1 MKYQGGDLMPSHRAQ
16 IRDTERKYRRLK
28 RQTQREQMR
37 KQLPQYIIMALV
49 IAAALA
55 AVLVMTKPRPLSV
68 PTALRVYVL
77 DVGQGDAVL
86 LQTETH
92 SVLIDAGETD
102 QGAHIVQMLHAL
114 GVRRLDC
121 IINSH
126 PHTDHLGGLPFV
138 LEHIPVDA
146 LYLPEIPDA
155 LMPTGYSFERVL
167 ELAEEQ
173 QIPLHT
179 PKCGETLSLGTAALT
194 LIRTENAQFENLN
207 DCSLGVYA
215 ECGTQRFFFAGDL
228 ESAGEAA
235 FLAADLIEPVTVL
248 KVSHHGSSTST
259 TQAFLDTA
267 NPMLAV
273 ISCGAMNDYGHPTQQ
288 TLRALNAIGCTVFR
302 TDLDGTVLFA
312 TDGTLINVVPNYDF
326 GF

>member
-1 MKYQGGDLMPSHRAQ
+1 MPSHRAQ

-28 RQTQREQMR
+28 QQTHREQIR
-37 KQLPQYIIMALV
+37 KQLPLYIITALV
-49 IAAALA
+49 IAAVLA
-55 AVLVMTKPRPLSV
+55 AVRMLTKPRPLSV

-77 DVGQGDAVL
+77 DIGQGDAVL

-102 QGAHIVQMLHAL
+102 QGARIVQMLHAL
-114 GVRRLDC
+114 GIKRLDC
-121 IINSH
+121 VINSH
-126 PHTDHLGGLPFV
+126 PHADHLGGLPFV
-138 LEHIPVDA
+138 LEHIPANA

-155 LMPTGYSFERVL
+155 LTPTGYTFERVL
-167 ELAEEQ
+167 ELAAEQ

-179 PKCGETLSLGTAALT
+179 PKCGETFSLGTAELT
-194 LIRTENAQFENLN
+194 FFSVENAQFDNLN

-215 ECGTQRFFFAGDL
+215 ECGTQRFFFGGDL
-228 ESAGEAA
+228 EAAGEAA
-235 FLAADLIEPVTVL
+235 FLAADLIKPITVL
-248 KVSHHGSSTST
+248 KVSHHGSSTSG
-259 TQAFLDTA
+259 TQAFLDA
-267 NPMLAV
+267 AKPMLAV

-288 TLRALNAIGCTVFR
+288 TLRALNGIGCTVFR

-312 TDGTLINVVPNYDF
+312 TDGTRINVVPNYDF